1 MRLSKNSAQQI
12 VQEIG
17 KLVRQ
22 NINLMDETGH
32 IIASNDPSRI
42 GNFHEGAYRIIQNH
56 LKEFYITP
64 ELEAQI
70 PNIHQGI
77 NLPIEVDGVVQGVI
91 GITGNYEDVIKYGQI
106 VKKMAEILIRER
118 IDIDTRQMDQRVRS
132 RFLED
137 WILGSA
143 SGNPQTLS
151 ERGYALGIDIRTP
164 RRCIVTSPKN
174 RDYYTGSLEGQ
185 RLIARIEHIV
195 SSHLSSQNGIILR
208 NAARQIILVQKR
220 STEDLVALCQTLSGM
235 VKQDLGIELI
245 FGIDASASDIHT
257 AYLQAN
263 RAWHTAAYTPQ
274 NIIRYE
280 MLNAELILD
289 QLSRDQKENYL
300 RKVFHGVDLSDIGDY
315 ITLLMA
321 YFAAEGSLQQAADM
335 LFIHKNTLQY
345 RLKRLAELTG
355 LDVRRPSQA
364 PSLYLAVL
372 FWLDV
377 SQNDGDLFL

>member
-64 ELEAQI
+64 ELETQI
-70 PNIHQGI
+70 PNVHQGI
-77 NLPIEVDGVVQGVI
+77 NLPIEVDGVTQGVI

-137 WILGSA
+137 WILGSGL
-143 SGNPQTLS
+143 SNPQALS

-164 RRCIVTSPKN
+164 RRCIVASPKN

-185 RLIARIEHIV
+185 LLIARMEGIV
-195 SSHLSSQNGIILR
+195 SAKLSEQSCIILR
-208 NAARQIILVQKR
+208 NAARQILLVQKR
-220 STEDLVALCQTLSGM
+220 TTQELTALCQELSGM
-235 VKQDLGIELI
+235 VEQALGIELI
-245 FGIDASASDIHT
+245 FGIDGNAKDIHT

-263 RAWHTAAYTPQ
+263 RAWHTAAYTPL

-289 QLSRDQKENYL
+289 HLSRDQKYSYL
-300 RKVFHGVDLSDIGDY
+300 HKVFQGISRSDVNDY
-315 ITLLMA
+315 ITLLKA
-321 YFAAEGSLQQAADM
+321 YFAAEGSLHQAADQ

-355 LDVRRPSQA
+355 LDVRKPSHA

-372 FWLDV
+372 FYLDL